1 MKGPTRPYVHSHGTL
16 CVALRTA
23 THLTHRGG
31 YAPSISD
38 QPNLEHFRKHAKQ
51 LLRDVRAGDGDAT
64 RRARLSHPRWSAGV
78 GDICDAEVVDTIVAE
93 ADVLF
98 HLAANF
104 GRSSGSDPGACL
116 HTNVHGTE
124 VVPESA
130 SRHGVRFLVMLP
142 WTKRSTSDHATNSV
156 CASWRSM

>member
-1 MKGPTRPYVHSHGTL
+1 MVT
-16 CVALRTA
+16 
-23 THLTHRGG
+23 GG
-31 YAPSISD
+31 
-38 QPNLEHFRKHAKQ
+38 
-51 LLRDVRAGDGDAT
+51 AGFI
-64 RRARLSHPRWSAGV
+64 

-124 VVPESA
+124 NRTRIRQPPWRTLSVGLDVSGLWQ
-130 SRHGVRFLVMLP
+130 SRTGR
-142 WTKRSTSDHATNSV
+142 RA
-156 CASWRSM
+156 ARG